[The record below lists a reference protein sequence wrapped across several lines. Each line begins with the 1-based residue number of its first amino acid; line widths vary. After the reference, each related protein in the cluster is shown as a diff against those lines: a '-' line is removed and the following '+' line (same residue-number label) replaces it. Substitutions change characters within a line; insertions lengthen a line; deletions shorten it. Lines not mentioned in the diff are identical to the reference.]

1 MNSVRSQIFKDH
13 GFPDA
18 DYDFDAGRDGF
29 NQPVVNFR
37 APGRGLQMIDLT
49 GASQIKQKLG
59 FAGDAE
65 GASLF
70 DRLIKDAQRGLVTTA
85 PLYVDASRAAQ
96 MDHGAKTENF
106 YTLQEAKIAWDRLP
120 EARRE
125 IAKITSAGRV
135 YEHSDIERFHYQ
147 RSA

>member
-1 MNSVRSQIFKDH
+1 MRSEIFKDH

-18 DYDFDAGRDGF
+18 DYDFDVGRDGF
-29 NQPVVNFR
+29 NVPIVNFR
-37 APGRGLQMIDLT
+37 APGYAIQMIDLN
-49 GASQIKQKLG
+49 GASQIKQKLA
-59 FAGDAE
+59 FSGDAE

-70 DRLIKDAQRGLVTTA
+70 DHLIKDAQRGLVTTA

-120 EARRE
+120 EDRRE
-125 IAKITSAGRV
+125 IAKITSAGRL
-135 YEHSDIERFHYQ
+135 YERADIERFHYQ

>member
-1 MNSVRSQIFKDH
+1 MRSEIFKDH

-18 DYDFDAGRDGF
+18 DYDLDAGRDNHGL
-29 NQPVVNFR
+29 PVVNFR
-37 APGRGLQMIDLT
+37 APGHGLQMIDLT
-49 GASQIKQKLG
+49 GASQIKQKLAA
-59 FAGDAE
+59 AGDAE

-70 DRLIKDAQRGLVTTA
+70 DQLIMDARRGLVTTA

-96 MDHGAKTENF
+96 MDHGARTENF
-106 YTLQEAKIAWDRLP
+106 NTLQEARMAWDRLP
-120 EARRE
+120 GSRRE

-135 YEHSDIERFHYQ
+135 YERPEIERFHYQ